1 MLTFSCSQARD
12 QDEWAGDGSHMDI
25 FQDQIEVLPE
35 CRNDHEF
42 GFVALSCGVDE
53 DLEAPQ
59 FLFSS

>member
-1 MLTFSCSQARD
+1 MLTLSFSQAQD
-12 QDEWAGDGSHMDI
+12 QDVWAGDGSHVDL

-42 GFVALSCGVDE
+42 GFVALACGVDKG
-53 DLEAPQ
+53 LKAPQ